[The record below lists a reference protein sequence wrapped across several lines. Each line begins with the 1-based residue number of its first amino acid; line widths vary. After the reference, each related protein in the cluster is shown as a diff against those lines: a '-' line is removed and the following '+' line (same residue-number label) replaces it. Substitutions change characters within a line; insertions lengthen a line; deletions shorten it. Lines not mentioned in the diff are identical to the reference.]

1 MYRGQSTRHMGGF
14 TLVELMI
21 VLVIAAVLLAIAAPG
36 FRTLLERNRLQSA
49 SSNLFTSLM
58 LARSEALKR
67 NQPVWVCKGAT
78 SCSTG
83 DEGVWEGGWIVHMD
97 PNYPSNFDPNNIIA
111 TRQALKSGD
120 TLRVYDLSAAGDSN
134 RISFRPD
141 GSASGETRFVL
152 CNSDADTSTAREV
165 RIGVTGRPRIL
176 TESIDSCTPP

>member
-49 SSNLFTSLM
+49 SSNLFASLM

-78 SCSTG
+78 SCETSGTDG
-83 DEGVWEGGWIVHMD
+83 DWDVGWIVHMD
-97 PNYPSNFDPNNIIA
+97 PNYPSTFDPNNIIA
-111 TRQALKSGD
+111 TRQPLKSGD
-120 TLRVYDLSAAGDSN
+120 TLRVYDVSAGNYSN
-134 RISFRPD
+134 TIDFRPD
-141 GSASGETRFVL
+141 GSASAETRFIL
-152 CNSDADTSTAREV
+152 CNSDADAATAREV
-165 RIGVTGRPRIL
+165 RIGLTGRARLLSPGD
-176 TESIDSCTPP
+176 TCAP